1 MTRSSGREMDW
12 PETSRLRSGPNGT
25 PSSVARSLRNGLL
38 DLNQFDRHGRLGAA
52 QNDAEQQ
59 IVNALERGLA
69 GVQLKIVDRFPAH
82 KGGKQARQAE
92 DVIEVGV
99 GDEDAVEALEAD
111 AALKNLALGAVAAIH
126 QKA

>member
-1 MTRSSGREMDW
+1 MLDGKGGDGEVVLV
-12 PETSRLRSGPNGT
+12 EQQAG
-25 PSSVARSLRNGLL
+25 L
-38 DLNQFDRHGRLGAA
+38 DLNQFDRHWRLGAA

-69 GVQLKIVDRFPAH
+69 GVQLKIVDRLPAH

-111 AALKNLALGAVAAIH
+111 AALKNLALGAFAAIH
-126 QKA
+126 QKAVLVVHDHL